1 MTKIDDPT
9 KPAPTALTIPERVA
23 ALAHLHRE
31 LAACMRC
38 VAAGFI
44 PTAAPIFKGEI
55 GNRVMV
61 VGQAPAWY
69 TSERPLPYSGATGK
83 TLRAWLAQAGFPDDA
98 LHTQFYLTSLTKCF
112 PGASPTGKGDRAPSA
127 PEIALC
133 RGHLDAEIALV
144 RPDLILALGRLAAT
158 ALVGPEPL
166 ATLVGTIRAVEH
178 AGHRML
184 VVPLPHPSG
193 VSHWLNSFSNR
204 ALLAQA
210 LALLAAWREAHLEG
224 DPASAEEHRPH
235 SVSKVGAMC
244 RSSVV
249 GS

>member
-1 MTKIDDPT
+1 MVPSFSMTIHDDPN
-9 KPAPTALTIPERVA
+9 PTHIYLTTPERVA
-23 ALAHLHRE
+23 ALALLHRE
-31 LAACMRC
+31 LAACTRC

-83 TLRAWLAQAGFPDDA
+83 TLRVWLAQAGFADDA

-127 PEIALC
+127 TEIALC
-133 RGHLDAEIALV
+133 RGHLDEEIALV

-166 ATLVGTIRAVEH
+166 ATLVGTIREVER
-178 AGHRML
+178 AGHRLL

-193 VSHWLNSFSNR
+193 VSHWLNSSSNR
-204 ALLAQA
+204 ALLAQG
-210 LALLAAWREAHLEG
+210 LALLAEWRGTHLSG
-224 DPASAEEHRPH
+224 DISQ
-235 SVSKVGAMC
+235 V
-244 RSSVV
+244 
-249 GS
+249 